1 MSDPVTSEMLSTI
14 TKLNDSN
21 YSVWK
26 HDMRAALQV
35 KKLWHLT
42 SGQEAKPSAPAE
54 AVQLWEEKA
63 EQAAGL
69 IYQRLEHSMQV
80 MVQDYMDDP
89 VKMWTE
95 LQKINEQDNPAAH
108 FNAYDEFFNITKKE
122 DESLTNLV
130 SSVELA
136 LHKIRSTR
144 SSTLK
149 LEEFEN
155 ELACACL
162 IRALPEDYASFRSA
176 VLLMKEFKWN
186 NLKEAFAQEQQ
197 NRQER
202 IQLQPQAMFTST
214 SSAVKPISSQGVTCT
229 FCGIPKHTEENCYMK
244 QAASKDAHV
253 RAKKNREEKRR
264 KGRKGQKAHVAQQD
278 ESAESAEFAGNASA
292 LDYTNPHSPLIPDA
306 GTDWIADTGATCHMT
321 PHRHWFTKYS
331 TNHTPIRLANNQV
344 IYSVGIGTV
353 RFQPVVGGKPGQLLE
368 FERVLHVPDLRNNLL
383 SVLYLTR
390 SKSYVVTIHHNK
402 MLFHRH
408 GTVLFTANITS
419 YNAATLNSHIVPTIA
434 YAAFTSTCPLNT
446 TLWHR
451 HFAHLNHGD
460 VNRLMTKELVKGMVI
475 KSKSTPD
482 PICEPY
488 IAGKQHRSNV
498 SKLASHRAS
507 GLLQLVHSDIHG
519 PLPVQS
525 RHGFKYWITFID
537 DYSRYWAVLPLK
549 KKSDAFAA
557 FKQFKAYAEN
567 QLGVKIK
574 ATRDDKGGE
583 YVSKEWDQFCIT
595 AGIHRQHTIRDKPHQ
610 NGVAERA
617 NRTLAEGITTML
629 NEAHL
634 PSSFWWDAV
643 AAFVHVHNHS
653 PTSAVSASTP
663 YELWFQSKPDVS
675 HLRVFGCTSYV
686 LVKKDQHKQLQS
698 HTQKCVFLG
707 YPSNYKGWLFWNP
720 LTRKEVISDSAQFDE
735 RVFPG
740 TSRNP
745 VDLRVNMPTQTED
758 LPEQGG
764 VEDAIDVLPAPP
776 PPPAP
781 MHPAD
786 PPMPTP
792 TPTPSPP
799 PNPSPSPPSHSPP
812 HHPPSPAT
820 HPPKRE
826 HTTSPLLSE
835 QASKKQRPASP
846 WWPDP
851 MWRPIR
857 RHTTGWW
864 DVDYVGQRL
873 PRRVPGSPTPPQR
886 FNFNSAEPTVSDT
899 APDTAS
905 DTDSAAQ
912 PDVVE
917 QPEQDIEMDSDS
929 PDELDIM
936 SEEELQAEALMFAG
950 LIDFGANAG
959 LEDIY
964 LSYEDALE
972 YAFQSSNCA
981 EHVFSAQDVQHISS
995 EPYQWKDIKGRPD
1008 ADLWEKAA
1016 MEEFISLIE
1025 NGTFEPVRLPP
1036 GRKPIGCRWVFKL
1049 KRKADGSVDRY
1060 KARLVA
1066 KGFSQQPGLEFSQV
1080 FAPTAKWAA
1089 LRAILAIAAFEDLEL
1104 YSVDISTAFLNGE
1117 MEHDVYMNQPEGFED
1132 YFGPGFVLKLIKS
1145 IYGLKQAG
1153 HQWHKKLDSVMKSM
1167 GFKLSMLMT

>member
-1 MSDPVTSEMLSTI
+1 
-14 TKLNDSN
+14 
-21 YSVWK
+21 
-26 HDMRAALQV
+26 MRAALQV
-35 KKLWHLT
+35 KKLWRLT

-63 EQAAGL
+63 KQAAGL
-69 IYQRLEHSMQV
+69 IYQRIEHSMQV

-95 LQKINEQDNPAAH
+95 LQKINEQDNPAAR

-130 SSVELA
+130 SRVELA

-197 NRQER
+197 NRQKR

-331 TNHTPIRLANNQV
+331 TNHTPICLANNQV

-419 YNAATLNSHIVPTIA
+419 YNAATLNGHIVPTIA
-434 YAAFTSTCPLNT
+434 YAAFTSTCPLDT

-451 HFAHLNHGD
+451 RFAHLNHGD
-460 VNRLMTKELVKGMVI
+460 VNRLMTEELVKGMVV

-482 PICEPY
+482 PICEPC

-507 GLLQLVHSDIHG
+507 GLLQLVHSDVHG
-519 PLPVQS
+519 PLPIQS
-525 RHGFKYWITFID
+525 RHGFKYWIIFID

-595 AGIHRQHTIRDKPHQ
+595 AGIHRQHTIRDEPHQ

-643 AAFVHVHNHS
+643 AAFVHVHNRS

-758 LPEQGG
+758 LPEQEG

-864 DVDYVGQRL
+864 DVDYVGRRL
-873 PRRVPGSPTPPQR
+873 PRHVPGSPIPPQR

-917 QPEQDIEMDSDS
+917 QPEQDVEMDSDS

-950 LIDFGANAG
+950 LMDFGANAG

-972 YAFQSSNCA
+972 YAFQSSNCT
-981 EHVFSAQDVQHISS
+981 EHVFSAQDVQHISP

-1036 GRKPIGCRWVFKL
+1036 GRKPIGCR
-1049 KRKADGSVDRY
+1049 
-1060 KARLVA
+1060 
-1066 KGFSQQPGLEFSQV
+1066 
-1080 FAPTAKWAA
+1080 
-1089 LRAILAIAAFEDLEL
+1089 
-1104 YSVDISTAFLNGE
+1104 
-1117 MEHDVYMNQPEGFED
+1117 
-1132 YFGPGFVLKLIKS
+1132 
-1145 IYGLKQAG
+1145 
-1153 HQWHKKLDSVMKSM
+1153 
-1167 GFKLSMLMT
+1167 